1 MKQRKTFGEQ
11 LKEIRLQKGLSQEE
25 LATLLGTTKQVISR
39 YETNQRTPKVT
50 VVHDYAQK
58 LNLPIGQLLGSEDSD
73 WKDVTWR
80 VCKGK
85 VDLKGEIESLMSRM
99 DTAKQVLYGE
109 VSVDETVCS
118 MTKNT
123 LKSLLENIELLLPQA
138 PEK

>member
-99 DTAKQVLYGE
+99 D
-109 VSVDETVCS
+109 ETVCS